1 LSSERRLIA
10 SLRRTF
16 STESF
21 ERHLRQVAD
30 DVEARE
36 QRRAEREHLLIEI
49 PKLAAAEARLAK
61 AIARTDEADALVA
74 ELKATQQER
83 RAAEAT
89 VAYLEGVEMDVKAD
103 QDRVEQLR
111 EQWGTWSQ
119 FLDDDPLLAPSGLAE
134 GLGLAD
140 QGDAARG
147 RRGPGVAP
155 HRRQPIRR
163 RLGRRTD
170 KGRGDADRRRP
181 GPDPSPTRRAL
192 RAPARSPDQRRLRRT
207 DHPGAYRL

>member
-30 DVEARE
+30 DVEAPE

-119 FLDDDPLLAPSGLAE
+119 FLDDDPLLARQVLRKVLASPIKVTPRAVDGAPAWRLIGVSRYDGVLAGGL
-134 GLGLAD
+134 
-140 QGDAARG
+140 R
-147 RRGPGVAP
+147 
-155 HRRQPIRR
+155 
-163 RLGRRTD
+163 
-170 KGRGDADRRRP
+170 RGDADRRRP